1 MKMNKLL
8 LGLSTICMASV
19 TGLTAFSLSQETS
32 NVSFSEPSLTNA
44 SYTLDNWQY
53 DGWCKNAGV
62 QGQGACARVF
72 MYHSVGEGKRNN
84 VKLAILLY
92 QRDEQSEVTEELA
105 YSADPI
111 NNRPTLL
118 STGGF
123 YKEQP
128 YGWAYGQLAI
138 YKVGFIIG
146 NFTFEGDANDG
157 GIEKTS
163 LDNFE
168 ATSFTVI
175 TNLRYSE
182 PYIEEAAGTYYGRD
196 DYFIE
201 DRPFT
206 SEETIGDY
214 QGNHPYT
221 GIEIKSVSVTY
232 SCSY

>member
-1 MKMNKLL
+1 MNKLL

-92 QRDEQSEVTEELA
+92 QRDEQSEVTEELV

-118 STGGF
+118 SKGGF

-146 NFTFEGDANDG
+146 NFTFTGDANDG
-157 GIEKTS
+157 AIEETS
-163 LDNFE
+163 LDNFK

-182 PYIEEAAGTYYGRD
+182 PHIEEAAGTYYGRD

-214 QGNHPYT
+214 QGKHPYT
-221 GIEIKSVSVTY
+221 GIEIKSVSVAY

>member
-1 MKMNKLL
+1 
-8 LGLSTICMASV
+8 MASV

-44 SYTLDNWQY
+44 SYTLENWQY

-62 QGQGACARVF
+62 QGQGVCARVF
-72 MYHSVGEGKRNN
+72 MFHSVGEGKRNN
-84 VKLAILLY
+84 VKLAILLL
-92 QRDEQSEVTEELA
+92 QRDEQSDVSEDLLYIFNPAT
-105 YSADPI
+105 D
-111 NNRPTLL
+111 RPTL
-118 STGGF
+118 SSRGEF
-123 YKEQP
+123 YDEQP
-128 YGWAYGQLAI
+128 YLWSNGQLAI

-146 NFTFEGDANDG
+146 NFTFTGDADDG
-157 GIEKTS
+157 AIEETS

-175 TNLRYSE
+175 TKLRYSE
-182 PYIEEAAGTYYGRD
+182 PHIEEAAGTYYGRD

-214 QGNHPYT
+214 QGKHPYT
-221 GIEIKSVSVTY
+221 GIEIKSISVTY

>member
-1 MKMNKLL
+1 MNKLL

-105 YSADPI
+105 YSAVPET
-111 NNRPTLL
+111 NRQTIL

-146 NFTFEGDANDG
+146 NFIFNDDID
-157 GIEKTS
+157 GIEETT

-168 ATSFTVI
+168 VTSFTVI

-182 PYIEEAAGTYYGRD
+182 PYIEEAAGTYYGRND
-196 DYFIE
+196 AFIV

-221 GIEIKSVSVTY
+221 GIEIKSISVTY

>member
-105 YSADPI
+105 YSAVPET
-111 NNRPTLL
+111 NRQTIL

-146 NFTFEGDANDG
+146 NFIFNDDID
-157 GIEKTS
+157 GIEKTT

-168 ATSFTVI
+168 VTSFTVI

-196 DYFIE
+196 DTFIE

-221 GIEIKSVSVTY
+221 GIEIKSISVTY

>member
-8 LGLSTICMASV
+8 LGLSTACMISV

-44 SYTLDNWQY
+44 SYTLTDWQY

-62 QGQGACARVF
+62 QGQGTCARVF

-105 YSADPI
+105 YSAVPVT
-111 NNRPTLL
+111 NRQAIY
-118 STGGF
+118 STGDF

-128 YGWAYGQLAI
+128 YGWADGQLAI
-138 YKVGFIIG
+138 YKVSFIIG
-146 NFTFEGDANDG
+146 NFAFTGDANDG
-157 GIEKTS
+157 AIEETS

-168 ATSFTVI
+168 ATSFTAI

-182 PYIEEAAGTYYGRD
+182 PRIEEAAGTYLDRED
-196 DYFIE
+196 TFIE

-214 QGNHPYT
+214 GGKHPYT
-221 GIEIKSVSVTY
+221 GIEIKSISVTY

>member
-1 MKMNKLL
+1 
-8 LGLSTICMASV
+8 MASV

-32 NVSFSEPSLTNA
+32 NVSFSEPSLTNT

-53 DGWCKNAGV
+53 DGWCQNAGV
-62 QGQGACARVF
+62 QGQGCARVF

-84 VKLAILLY
+84 VKLAILLF
-92 QRDEQSEVTEELA
+92 QMNEQSDVSEDLLYMFNPAT
-105 YSADPI
+105 D
-111 NNRPTLL
+111 RPTL
-118 STGGF
+118 SSRGEF
-123 YKEQP
+123 YDKQP
-128 YGWAYGQLAI
+128 YGWPDGQLAI

-146 NFTFEGDANDG
+146 NFTFEGDVLEG
-157 GIEKTS
+157 GIEETA

-196 DYFIE
+196 DTFIE

-221 GIEIKSVSVTY
+221 GIEIKSISVTY

>member
-1 MKMNKLL
+1 
-8 LGLSTICMASV
+8 MASV

-138 YKVGFIIG
+138 CKVGFIIG
-146 NFTFEGDANDG
+146 NFIFNDDID
-157 GIEKTS
+157 GIEETT

-168 ATSFTVI
+168 VTSFTVI

-221 GIEIKSVSVTY
+221 GIEIKSISVTY